1 MHSSLSD
8 PAHLDLQEFKITINP
23 FRPCHD
29 LNSWEDRDQEINI
42 FLFTPKILMFE
53 CKWQPGC
60 GRASQVSGESS
71 PIRRQFQIVPPGGGE
86 VRDSPRVGGEA
97 LMATSRIYC
106 HATLSYR
113 TGPFPHKNTTEIKT
127 WVLDYLRHVYVLSFH
142 FIESILC
149 SLKMQLLKSKQI

>member
-42 FLFTPKILMFE
+42 FLFTQKILMFE
-53 CKWQPGC
+53 FKWQPGC

-71 PIRRQFQIVPPGGGE
+71 PIRRLFQIVPPGGGE
-86 VRDSPRVGGEA
+86 VRDSPRVGVRLWWQRLEYIATPPYHIA
-97 LMATSRIYC
+97 LAPSPTRIQPKSK
-106 HATLSYR
+106 HESY
-113 TGPFPHKNTTEIKT
+113 NTT
-127 WVLDYLRHVYVLSFH
+127 HVCVLSVH
-142 FIESILC
+142 FIESIYC
-149 SLKMQLLKSKQI
+149 VHIKCNF